1 MPEARTGADGLTADE
16 RKEVD
21 AATKAEEKREE
32 RLAARE
38 VWNVTLW
45 GVADNAEEAEKT
57 VIAVINAARKGGLRS
72 GFANAPNI
80 PNATLSANGIPARR
94 AYLDPTSEEAVS
106 GVGYVKNTPLD
117 DDGLPDPERQIEKSP
132 QISDP
137 VPAADGGKE
146 TPSK

>member
-16 RKEVD
+16 RKEVN

-94 AYLDPTSEEAVS
+94 AYLDPTS
-106 GVGYVKNTPLD
+106 
-117 DDGLPDPERQIEKSP
+117 
-132 QISDP
+132 
-137 VPAADGGKE
+137 
-146 TPSK
+146 